1 MRVKLQTQNHL
12 EFHSLKGGLT
22 GSSEP
27 ALVKIPH
34 CWKSHVTAHL
44 LKPASVIFTEIAERR
59 KQANA
64 DFEPPDM
71 ELLEQQR
78 ENRLKEIK
86 MEEILKEIL
95 VYGFFILILFFL
107 SYQQRDME
115 SFNMTENLKSMFL
128 GKFESVRI
136 YITVSLFVQ
145 CIYKPFCME
154 YVL

>member
-1 MRVKLQTQNHL
+1 MKLSIQTSRN
-12 EFHSLKGGLT
+12 
-22 GSSEP
+22 
-27 ALVKIPH
+27 I
-34 CWKSHVTAHL
+34 CKSKRIITET
-44 LKPASVIFTEIAERR
+44 SICYIFTEIAERR

-136 YITVSLFVQ
+136 YINVSLFVQ
-145 CIYKPFCME
+145 CIFQPFCME
-154 YVL
+154 YLL